1 MRKFLVMLMVV
12 AMASFLFVGCLPVTP
27 PIDPVD
33 PGPGPALPPPIIL
46 DIQKSDG
53 VTSIVDLTATT
64 TQYINKVEAGTS
76 ILVRGIAYPE
86 ALVKVYICSAAT
98 PVAVGEA
105 TKTGL
110 FSVAV
115 AETALGADSLV
126 AKTLHVTSKEI
137 GLAESV
143 ASNVATFILDTVVP
157 GIEEVK
163 ATASAEPGVTGG
175 TAVETTGGT
184 AIEPIVAVDDVI
196 AADVVTGTW
205 TIEVTQ
211 LEHGDVD
218 PFDLVRSKIEITGPS
233 GYSYLPFWVAVTDGA
248 FTSTLLIPGV
258 TFTLVHPLED
268 LFKSEIVCKAQS
280 KAVDARA
287 TLKFSEDIT
296 YAAAMAGTYSI
307 DEPDVYKETN
317 DTGYWVDEAVG
328 DAGATF
334 TITVYG
340 VEDSAGN
347 VGGTSAV
354 PLTKS
359 VIVGAASETLLEP

>member
-115 AETALGADSLV
+115 AETALGADSSV

-143 ASNVATFILDTVVP
+143 ASNVATFILDTVAP

-163 ATASAEPGVTGG
+163 ATASVGYEVAKVTNDPVRGLLLAITDPCVLSGTEGQTVIAGDWTIIATGSHTDVDNVAIITPSNVKTTYTVIPGGILEDEIPGIKITFALGWEKG
-175 TAVETTGGT
+175 DT
-184 AIEPIVAVDDVI
+184 AILTTI
-196 AADVVTGTW
+196 A
-205 TIEVTQ
+205 E
-211 LEHGDVD
+211 
-218 PFDLVRSKIEITGPS
+218 K
-233 GYSYLPFWVAVTDGA
+233 
-248 FTSTLLIPGV
+248 GV
-258 TFTLVHPLED
+258 L
-268 LFKSEIVCKAQS
+268 
-280 KAVDARA
+280 ARA
-287 TLKFSEDIT
+287 TLKFNEDIT
-296 YAAAMAGTYSI
+296 YAAAMAGTYGGTI
-307 DEPDVYKETN
+307 TKIGDPYAYKETIN
-317 DTGYWVDEAVG
+317 TGYWTSDLEVLANS
-328 DAGATF
+328 TF
-334 TITVYG
+334 TITVYD
-340 VEDSAGN
+340 VKDSAGN

-359 VIVGAASETLLEP
+359 AIVGAASAILLKP